1 MQRRLLLLLV
11 CLLALRGWV
20 GEAMAGEMLRQHLA
34 AAPGMPAAHAMAQP
48 GASSDDCRDG
58 IGHASQPA
66 MQHGEHHAT
75 GTAGPAAG
83 ASAAD
88 DCPTCASCQV
98 CSSVG
103 LGVAVA
109 TLPAGAF
116 SQAPPATVPA
126 RHPSAERVPAYKPP
140 IS

>member
-20 GEAMAGEMLRQHLA
+20 GEAMAGEMLRMHLA
-34 AAPGMPAAHAMAQP
+34 AAPARQSMAASGPAIDCHDGHGTPSAMRHGTHHGAAADAGAPVPAA
-48 GASSDDCRDG
+48 D
-58 IGHASQPA
+58 
-66 MQHGEHHAT
+66 
-75 GTAGPAAG
+75 AG
-83 ASAAD
+83 AAD

-98 CSSVG
+98 CSSVA

-109 TLPAGAF
+109 MLPAGEF